1 MSVIL
6 STTYL
11 GPVSYY
17 CQLYAN
23 RHILIERHEHYIKQ
37 TYRNRCLI
45 AAPEGLQA
53 LTIPIVRQDPSH
65 SEIKGILISDHGN
78 WQHLHWQALITAYA
92 TSPYFEFYAD
102 DFLPFY
108 EKNRWK
114 YLFDFNEALRE
125 TVCQLI
131 DLQPNIEY
139 TQSYQTNYKE
149 KDLRNLI
156 SPKQRNSSPNFTPK
170 RYYQVFEQHNGF
182 LPDLSIVDLLFNM
195 GPESLVVMRD
205 SISDFMNEQSS

>member
-1 MSVIL
+1 MNVIL
-6 STTYL
+6 STAYL

-45 AAPEGLQA
+45 AAPEGVQA

-65 SEIKGILISDHGN
+65 NEIKDILISDHGN
-78 WQHLHWQALITAYA
+78 WQHLHRQALITAYT

-108 EKNRWK
+108 EKHHWK

-125 TVCQLI
+125 TVCKLI
-131 DLQPNIEY
+131 DLQPDVEY
-139 TQSYQTNYKE
+139 TQDYQAHYDE

-156 SPKQRNSSPNFTPK
+156 SPKQRNTPPGFIPQ
-170 RYYQVFEQHNGF
+170 RYYQVFEQNHGF
-182 LPDLSIVDLLFNM
+182 LPDLSIIDLLFNM
-195 GPESLVVMRD
+195 GPESLIVIRD
-205 SISDFMNEQSS
+205 SIPYFMNERSS